1 MDILVIGQRMLM
13 LLCMM
18 GLGFLSYKKDWLDDL
33 SYKKLSQIIVN
44 IFNPALV
51 INGALTANSSGSAD
65 INLVKENLIFI
76 AIYFG
81 VNILL
86 SYPIG
91 FLLGKKNGQM
101 NMYQLMTIFSN
112 VGFMGIPVMSSIFGD
127 GCVIYITFYILAYN
141 IILYTLGIYFAQKSL
156 PKEQRS
162 FGISGIINI
171 GTMCSVIA
179 IIIFFSGVQF
189 NDSVLTF
196 FDYIGNATI
205 PLSMI
210 VIGVSIARIPF
221 KEIFKGINIYCFALI
236 TLVIIPITM
245 TFAFRWLQHDT
256 TIFGVFILMFAMPV
270 GSIVT
275 MLIKE
280 YGGDEGLCSRVT
292 VITTLLSI
300 ITIPVV
306 AAFI

>member
-13 LLCMM
+13 LLTMM

-112 VGFMGIPVMSSIFGD
+112 VGFMGIPVMSSIFGE

-141 IILYTLGIYFAQKSL
+141 IILYTLGIFFAQKK
-156 PKEQRS
+156 KEVLFQTS
-162 FGISGIINI
+162 F
-171 GTMCSVIA
+171 
-179 IIIFFSGVQF
+179 F
-189 NDSVLTF
+189 
-196 FDYIGNATI
+196 
-205 PLSMI
+205 
-210 VIGVSIARIPF
+210 
-221 KEIFKGINIYCFALI
+221 
-236 TLVIIPITM
+236 
-245 TFAFRWLQHDT
+245 
-256 TIFGVFILMFAMPV
+256 
-270 GSIVT
+270 
-275 MLIKE
+275 
-280 YGGDEGLCSRVT
+280 
-292 VITTLLSI
+292 
-300 ITIPVV
+300 
-306 AAFI
+306 